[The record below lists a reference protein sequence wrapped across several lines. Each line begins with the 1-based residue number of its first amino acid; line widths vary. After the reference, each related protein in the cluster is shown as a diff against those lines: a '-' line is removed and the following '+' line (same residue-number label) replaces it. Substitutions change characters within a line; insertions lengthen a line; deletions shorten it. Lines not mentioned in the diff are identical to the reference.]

1 MAAYGTIPKIVT
13 AFQSIIYALIFNQ
26 TSQEMGVFVKNI
38 WCEYFL
44 FSFIFETGVIFQTWR
59 I

>member
-38 WCEYFL
+38 
-44 FSFIFETGVIFQTWR
+44 
-59 I
+59 